1 MTGKYEYLRIE
12 LDGRIANLTL
22 NRPQR
27 LNAVHQPA
35 AFELKAAAQELDD
48 NPDIRLVAIR
58 GEGRAFSTGI
68 DLKDLAVGGI
78 DMRYFRVWE
87 EALRLFETMDKLVLC
102 QIHGHAVGGGLQLA
116 MACDIRAATADANL
130 SVPAI
135 NEGLLPGLG
144 TFRLARYVGHGR
156 AKRMVLSGEG
166 ISGAEGM
173 TIGLVDHLLP
183 ADGMEAAFEALI
195 EKYMAVNSKGC
206 RLSKLAVNDCFD
218 LEFDPFL
225 ERYMDLQQQAFD
237 SEDFKEAIDA
247 YHAKRR
253 PAWG

>member
-1 MTGKYEYLRIE
+1 MTKPLEFLRIE
-12 LDGRIANLTL
+12 NVGKVAHLTL
-22 NRPQR
+22 NRPHR

-35 AFELKAAAQELDD
+35 AFELKAAAQALADD
-48 NPDIRLVAIR
+48 PDVRLVAIR

-68 DLKDLAVGGI
+68 DLKDLAAGEI

-87 EALRLFETMDKLVLC
+87 EALRIFETMDKLVLC

-144 TFRLARYVGHGR
+144 TFRLARYIGHGR
-156 AKRMVLSGEG
+156 AKRMVLSGDGITGVEG
-166 ISGAEGM
+166 LSV
-173 TIGLVDHLLP
+173 GLVDHLLP
-183 ADGMEAAFEALI
+183 AEGMAAAFDELI
-195 EKYMAVNSKGC
+195 EKYMAVNSQGC

-218 LEFDPFL
+218 LEFDTFL
-225 ERYMDLQQQAFD
+225 ERYMALQQEGYD
-237 SEDFKEAIDA
+237 SADFKEAIDA
-247 YHAKRR
+247 YNANRK